1 MVTRSG
7 AIASKA
13 FLLKEMVVRDVRAR
27 YAGSSL
33 GILWAFA
40 HPVLWMLL
48 YTAVFALVLRVPV
61 DPGYAS
67 FPEFLMAG
75 LLPWMAIQEG
85 VGRAASVLI
94 DNAAMVKKTVFPVET
109 LVLSVVLAAVVNEL
123 IALAIFGVYV
133 GLLGH
138 LSAAWLPLVIPA
150 LLLQIA
156 LTFGLGCI
164 AATLT
169 AFVRDTAHAVGIS
182 LTVVFYAT
190 PIVYPASLVPE
201 KLRPVLDANPVA
213 HLVDLYRR
221 AFTLHEAPPAG
232 SVLYLTLFCGAVALL
247 GAALFSRARP
257 HFADLI

>member
-1 MVTRSG
+1 MSSPNR
-7 AIASKA
+7 ALASKA

-27 YAGSSL
+27 YAGSGL
-33 GILWAFA
+33 GLVWAFA

-61 DPGYAS
+61 EAGFTS

-75 LLPWMAIQEG
+75 LLPWMAISEG
-85 VGRAASVLI
+85 IARSSSVLV
-94 DNAAMVKKTVFPVET
+94 DNGAMVKKTVFPVET

-123 IALAIFGVYV
+123 IALFVFGIYV
-133 GLLGH
+133 ALIGH
-138 LSAAWLPLVIPA
+138 LQASWLLLIVPA
-150 LLLQIA
+150 LVLQIL

-169 AFVRDTAHAVGIS
+169 AFVRDTAHAVGIL

-190 PIVYPASLVPE
+190 PIVYPLSMVPAR
-201 KLRPVLDANPVA
+201 LRPFLEANPLT

-221 AFTLHEAPPAG
+221 AFTLHAPPEPG
-232 SVLYLTLFCGAVALL
+232 SILYLSVFCVAVALL
-247 GAALFSRARP
+247 GAGLFSRARP